1 MGASFWDC
9 YSLRFKRSVEN
20 SVARLGVIFLFRQP
34 ACATDIVTA
43 INTAIRYFLRQNS
56 DFKDSSWYSLLF
68 MWLNAGEFR

>member
-56 DFKDSSWYSLLF
+56 DLQRFFMVLLLF
-68 MWLNAGEFR
+68 MWFNAGEFT